1 MTVHFHPFSDFLI
14 VVGMKAMGKTE
25 LTKSFCKALRRLI
38 FIDPKWQLGELGYVV
53 HFPER
58 IAPAF
63 QKFGKVI
70 YQQKTPEA
78 LRYKTQRERDQIL
91 YREVFSTC
99 LQFSNY
105 TLGIDEIDRFAR
117 GKWYI
122 CPEFSEIINRGRI
135 QGIGLIGNSRMPHM
149 FHGDIRSSADH
160 IICFKLHEERERKY
174 MAEWIGKDHNEIKN
188 LPRHHSFYYNVDK
201 STVTPQE
208 PLY

>member
-1 MTVHFHPFSDFLI
+1 MTVYFRPYSDFLI
-14 VVGMKAMGKTE
+14 VVGMKAMGKTV
-25 LTKSFCKALRRLI
+25 LTKSFCKPLRRLI

-53 HFPER
+53 HYPER

-63 QKFGKVI
+63 LKFGKVI
-70 YQQKTPEA
+70 YQQKTPDN
-78 LRYKTQRERDQIL
+78 LRSLPQKEIDRIL
-91 YREVFSTC
+91 YQQVFSVC

-105 TLGIDEIDRFAR
+105 TLGVDEIDRFAR

-122 CPEFSEIINRGRI
+122 CNEFSEIINRGRI

-160 IICFKLHEERERKY
+160 VICFKLHEERERKY
-174 MAEWIGKDHNEIKN
+174 MAEWMGISHTTIKN
-188 LPRHHSFYYNVDK
+188 LERHHSLYYNVMEG
-201 STVTPQE
+201 TVTPQE